1 MSSAHEPT
9 VPEDEELIMDDED
22 MMDEDMGEDVLVSL
36 LTTEEGESITSVLA
50 NLVGST
56 EMIAKHLEKQNI
68 ILVKILS
75 ALSAAKSAS
84 TA

>member
-50 NLVGST
+50 NLAGST
-56 EMIAKHLEKQNI
+56 ETIAKHLEKQNI